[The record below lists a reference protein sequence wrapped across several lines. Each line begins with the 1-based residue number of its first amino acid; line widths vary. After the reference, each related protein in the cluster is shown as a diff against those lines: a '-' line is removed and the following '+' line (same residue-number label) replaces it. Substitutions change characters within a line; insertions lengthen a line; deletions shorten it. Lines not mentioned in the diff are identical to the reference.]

1 MNPLYAKLAAGAV
14 VFGVGFSVAWKWQDV
29 KLGELQNE
37 FDGYKVEQQRILN
50 DNNRDAAKRQQET
63 ADAWAVAVGVVRA
76 ENEREFAAYR
86 RCVAAGRCGA
96 IVRNEC
102 VRSDQPQARPD
113 SGDAGAVPSTPGPD
127 ETGSDSV
134 PVAARLAAECSE
146 TTLQL
151 NLLQADIEK
160 QKGY

>member
-14 VFGVGFSVAWKWQDV
+14 VFGVGFSAAWKWQDV

-63 ADAWAVAVGVVRA
+63 ADAWAVAVGVVRS
-76 ENEREFAAYR
+76 ENEREFAAYK

-96 IVRNEC
+96 VVRDRVCAAE
-102 VRSDQPQARPD
+102 PQARPD
-113 SGDAGAVPSTPGPD
+113 SSDAGAVPPAPGPD
-127 ETGSDSV
+127 ETGDDSV
-134 PVAARLAAECSE
+134 PVAARLAAECAE